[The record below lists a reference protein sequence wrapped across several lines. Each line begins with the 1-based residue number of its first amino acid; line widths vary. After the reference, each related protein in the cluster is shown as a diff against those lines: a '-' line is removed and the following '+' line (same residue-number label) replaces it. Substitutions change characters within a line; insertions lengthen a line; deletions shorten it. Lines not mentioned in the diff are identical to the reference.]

1 MPPLFQ
7 ARVTINQSL
16 LNSLR
21 ELPRR
26 TQENLRR
33 KLQTELK
40 PELQK
45 EINTLFAQGPEPV
58 SDPFMF
64 GGSDGGL
71 RSRQAYFWIL
81 RHELGI
87 EPESGGHW
95 PRRNIVEQGFDI
107 QVSDR
112 LRLNLILVRNFQPEA
127 KYVFGPWLVRGHALT
142 GWPDQFEMAREL
154 IRAKAID
161 RVVYLAK
168 EALSEAMK
176 K

>member
-16 LNSLR
+16 LDNLR

-26 TQENLRR
+26 TQANLRR

-45 EINTLFAQGPEPV
+45 EVNTFFEQGPEPV
-58 SDPFMF
+58 SSPFVF
-64 GGSDGGL
+64 GTLKSRNYYFWLVRNNPDLSDGAHWL
-71 RSRQAYFWIL
+71 RR
-81 RHELGI
+81 GI
-87 EPESGGHW
+87 
-95 PRRNIVEQGFDI
+95 IEQGFDVS
-107 QVSDR
+107 VSDR
-112 LRLNLILVRNFQPEA
+112 LRANLILIRNIQPEA
-127 KYVFGPWLVRGHALT
+127 KYALGPWLVRGHALT

-154 IRAKAID
+154 IRAKAVD

-168 EALSEAMK
+168 EALSEAMQNNGR
-176 K
+176 